1 MYPTPPPSQGLL
13 DKLDADLHYAIVH
26 EGKQRV
32 EDMVNYDEVRAA
44 IAEKLESLHTVPNR
58 WERRGYRHVGRGV
71 GGPARWVGLLEGCLG
86 GPSY

>member
-1 MYPTPPPSQGLL
+1 MLYFPSPLPPVPQGLL

-58 WERRGYRHVGRGV
+58 WERGERGA
-71 GGPARWVGLLEGCLG
+71 AR
-86 GPSY
+86 